1 MEEIF
6 ATKEELLEL
15 RREMNLNFARMDDR
29 FDSLVEVIKNLS
41 TSVYGSDVRR
51 PEAALANSATKTVI
65 GDQPTPE
72 DEAGSQFSDSGELEQ
87 LEIADQF
94 KTPGITVGDRKKP
107 ARKESG
113 LFIDDEQRRLAS
125 SGAKEFRGDRTIARV
140 IQSEDFN
147 KVLSKLDWRSYMTH
161 RRDIQIF
168 QERNAYGVEV
178 NLLASL
184 SQNVR
189 GIILNDCRTRNAM
202 GVTFKRLGGDFPE
215 SAEEMVRLDF
225 SSLDVLIRLSMRP
238 PNKVEFLA
246 VLQRNVHYWLPE
258 GFKPGLLNF
267 TVQYNAYQNFT
278 EDFRKLY
285 CWMSFDGEPEW
296 DASLLPEVDSKEKSL
311 IKCYKKLL
319 PEELAEHFFTLLPK
333 RDKKEK
339 HWKNF
344 LEFLAAM
351 DQVWHSAYSSYRS
364 NVIPFINL
372 YHGPQQQHRGGVLK
386 TLSEYFSESEEILD
400 GNPLVFTTEEL
411 ESVRTDAI
419 FSALYALGPEQH
431 KNTAKP
437 EQFPCIKTIMQGSC
451 PDRASC
457 KFSHDPAALRVK
469 AAAMFRD
476 LKKSPYLS
484 AAEASKLE
492 EE

>member
-1 MEEIF
+1 MEEVY
-6 ATKEELLEL
+6 ATKAEFQELKSDL
-15 RREMNLNFARMDDR
+15 FRMDQKMDA
-29 FDSLVEVIKNLS
+29 LMEMVKKLS
-41 TSVYGSDVRR
+41 TKESASGVRD
-51 PEAALANSATKTVI
+51 PEAEKANSATVTVAEER
-65 GDQPTPE
+65 PTID
-72 DEAGSQFSDSGELEQ
+72 DEVLSQFSDSGESKQ
-87 LEIADQF
+87 LEIADHF
-94 KTPGITVGDRKKP
+94 KTPGLFVGDRKKP

-125 SGAKEFRGDRTIARV
+125 LEAKGFSSDRTIARV

-147 KVLSKLDWRSYMTH
+147 KVMSKLDWRTYMTH

-168 QERNAYGVEV
+168 QERNAYGVGV

-184 SQNVR
+184 GQNVR

-202 GVTFKRLGGDFPE
+202 GITFKRLGTKFPE

-225 SSLDVLIRLSMRP
+225 SSLDALIRLSMRP

-296 DASLLPEVDSKEKSL
+296 DSQLLPEVDAKEKSL

-319 PEELAEHFFTLLPK
+319 PEELGEHFFTMLPK
-333 RDKKEK
+333 REKKDKY
-339 HWKNF
+339 WKNF
-344 LEFLAAM
+344 IEFLNAM
-351 DQVWHSAYSSYRS
+351 DQVWHAAYSSYRS
-364 NVIPFINL
+364 NVVPFINL

-386 TLSEYFSESEEILD
+386 TLSEYFSESEEIID
-400 GNPLVFTTEEL
+400 GNPLIVTMEGL

-419 FSALYALGPEQH
+419 FSALYALGPEPH
-431 KNTAKP
+431 KTTQKP
-437 EQFPCIKTIMQGSC
+437 EQFPCIKMIMQGSC
-451 PDRASC
+451 PNRDSC

-469 AAAMFRD
+469 AVAMFRD
-476 LKKSPYLS
+476 LKKSPFLS
-484 AAEASKLE
+484 VTGAAELE
-492 EE
+492 ED

>member
-1 MEEIF
+1 MTKVEFQSEIRDLKESLDAKFEAIMAMMMENRSP
-6 ATKEELLEL
+6 KES
-15 RREMNLNFARMDDR
+15 A
-29 FDSLVEVIKNLS
+29 S
-41 TSVYGSDVRR
+41 GVRH
-51 PEAALANSATKTVI
+51 PEAEKANSATETVAEER
-65 GDQPTPE
+65 PTID
-72 DEAGSQFSDSGELEQ
+72 DEVLSQFSDSGESKQ

-94 KTPGITVGDRKKP
+94 KTPGLFVGDRKKP
-107 ARKESG
+107 SRKESG

-125 SGAKEFRGDRTIARV
+125 LEAKGFSSERTIARV

-147 KVLSKLDWRSYMTH
+147 KVMSKLDWRAYMTH

-168 QERNAYGVEV
+168 QERNAYGVGV

-184 SQNVR
+184 GQNVR

-202 GVTFKRLGGDFPE
+202 GITFKRLGTNFPE

-225 SSLDVLIRLSMRP
+225 SSLDALIRLSMRP

-246 VLQRNVHYWLPE
+246 VLQRNVNFWLPE

-267 TVQYNAYQNFT
+267 TTQYHSYQNFT

-296 DASLLPEVDSKEKSL
+296 EASLLPEVDSKDKSL
-311 IKCYKKLL
+311 VKCYKKLL

-339 HWKNF
+339 YWKNF
-344 LEFLAAM
+344 PEFLTAM
-351 DQVWHSAYSSYRS
+351 DQVWHSAYTSYRS

-372 YHGPQQQHRGGVLK
+372 YHGAQQQHRGGVLK
-386 TLSEYFSESEEILD
+386 TLSEYFAESEEILD
-400 GNPLVFTTEEL
+400 GDPFVVSAEDPE
-411 ESVRTDAI
+411 RIDAI
-419 FSALYALGPEQH
+419 FSALHAFGGDPHKIPKHAEQL
-431 KNTAKP
+431 KKT

-457 KFSHDPAALRVK
+457 KFSHDPAALRAK
-469 AAAMFRD
+469 AAAMHRD
-476 LKKSPYLS
+476 LIKSPFFS
-484 AAEASKLE
+484 AAGASTFE
-492 EE
+492 EEEG